1 MPIVTLLPCEQVDYF
16 IFISIFFVFLF
27 GIVGKLSDQIVTVD
41 GLRITVGSITE
52 MILCTYFGTILKA
65 LFPLPCSW

>member
-41 GLRITVGSITE
+41 GLRITLGNVLPLLGRR
-52 MILCTYFGTILKA
+52 LKGA
-65 LFPLPCSW
+65 LSAAL